1 MKERKEKKPLKLHW
15 NLVSQGGILSTM
27 SHALTSL
34 PSPQAAMSLPSHF
47 LHKTLEPASASTSV
61 SANSKPRFP
70 CPHRVE
76 SKLGPQKHKRMP
88 GRRVVQ
94 KFRVL
99 SRVRLDAVTAGMS
112 GVVDDNSTTMF
123 DGNSSGPLEAF
134 NAVVYMA
141 PVMKKGYS
149 SLGGVTLEKSKLDT
163 SQRSKTFT
171 PQTAD
176 GDGGGDIGKKNS
188 HGGGDGGDDGGDDD
202 DYFGD
207 FDEGDDGDEGGFFRR
222 RTIFQEVFD
231 RKIVEAVMQEWY
243 KTMSDLP
250 AGLLQAFEMGK
261 VSSAQ
266 MVRYLSIN
274 ARPTVARFVS
284 RALPE
289 TVSRAFIGRMIA
301 DPAFLHKMFL
311 EQATTI
317 CCSAWWELNHR
328 KDRIKQ
334 EWDLALMNV
343 LTVSICNAAIVWSLA
358 PCRSYGN
365 TFRFDLQNTLQQ
377 LPNNIF
383 ERNYR
388 LREFDLQ
395 KRIHSFFYKAAELCM
410 VGMAAGAA
418 NGALSKLISSKKD
431 GRSSVVVPSVST
443 SSLSYGAFLGLS
455 GNLRYQILYGL
466 ERALHDHFDVL
477 GVVIFTSAALR
488 MLNIQI
494 GDVTRLAWLGLDV
507 DPMFKADNMVRGY
520 SRPSQDTQ
528 KSDSKWFIAKKAIV
542 SGIFGGKQENK
553 ENIQEE
559 STTSKAPRKRK
570 VKRKVTATY

>member
-1 MKERKEKKPLKLHW
+1 
-15 NLVSQGGILSTM
+15 M

-34 PSPQAAMSLPSHF
+34 PLPQAAMSLPSHF
-47 LHKTLEPASASTSV
+47 LHKTLEPASPSASV
-61 SANSKPRFP
+61 SANSKPCFP
-70 CPHRVE
+70 CPRRVK
-76 SKLGPQKHKRMP
+76 SKLGPQKHKRMY
-88 GRRVVQ
+88 GRQFVQ
-94 KFRVL
+94 KFPVH
-99 SRVRLDAVTAGMS
+99 SRLRLEAVTVGTS
-112 GVVDDNSTTMF
+112 GVVDDNSTVMF
-123 DGNSSGPLEAF
+123 DGNSSGSLEVF
-134 NAVVYMA
+134 NSFVSMA
-141 PVMKKGYS
+141 PVMKKGYG
-149 SLGGVTLEKSKLDT
+149 SLGGVTLEKSKLDLSQT
-163 SQRSKTFT
+163 SKIFT
-171 PQTAD
+171 PQTA
-176 GDGGGDIGKKNS
+176 
-188 HGGGDGGDDGGDDD
+188 
-202 DYFGD
+202 
-207 FDEGDDGDEGGFFRR
+207 DDGDEGGFFRR
-222 RTIFQEVFD
+222 RTVFQEVFD

-243 KTMSDLP
+243 RTMSDLP
-250 AGLLQAFEMGK
+250 AGLLQAFEMGLI
-261 VSSAQ
+261 SSAQ

-284 RALPE
+284 RALPQ

-301 DPAFLHKMFL
+301 DPAFLHKMFF

-328 KDRIKQ
+328 RDRIKQ

-343 LTVSICNAAIVWSLA
+343 LTVSLCNAAIVWSLA
-358 PCRSYGN
+358 PCRSYGT
-365 TFRFDLQNTLQQ
+365 TFQFNLQNALQK

-383 ERNYR
+383 ERSYP
-388 LREFDLQ
+388 LREFDMQ

-418 NGALSKLISSKKD
+418 NGALSNLISSKKE

-466 ERALHDHFDVL
+466 ERALHDRFDVL

-507 DPMFKADNMVRGY
+507 DPMFKSDGMVKGY

-528 KSDSKWFIAKKAIV
+528 KSDSKWFITKKAIV
-542 SGIFGGKQENK
+542 SGLFGGKPENK
-553 ENIQEE
+553 DKIQEE
-559 STTSKAPRKRK
+559 STISKAPRTRK

>member
-1 MKERKEKKPLKLHW
+1 M
-15 NLVSQGGILSTM
+15 M

-34 PSPQAAMSLPSHF
+34 PLPQATMSLPSQF
-47 LHKTLEPASASTSV
+47 LQKTLEPASPSALL
-61 SANSKPRFP
+61 SANSKPCFP
-70 CPHRVE
+70 CPHRVKF
-76 SKLGPQKHKRMP
+76 KLGPQKHKRIS
-88 GRRVVQ
+88 GRQFVL
-94 KFRVL
+94 KFWVP
-99 SRVRLDAVTAGMS
+99 SRVRLEGVTAGMS
-112 GVVDDNSTTMF
+112 SVVDENSTVMF
-123 DGNSSGPLEAF
+123 DGNSSGSLEVLKAF
-134 NAVVYMA
+134 ASMA

-149 SLGGVTLEKSKLDT
+149 SLGGVTLEKSKLDL
-163 SQRSKTFT
+163 SQTSKTFT

-176 GDGGGDIGKKNS
+176 GDGGGNIGKKNS

-222 RTIFQEVFD
+222 RTVFQEVFD

-243 KTMSDLP
+243 RTMSDLP
-250 AGLLQAFEMGK
+250 AGLLQAFEMGLI
-261 VSSAQ
+261 SSAQ
-266 MVRYLSIN
+266 MVRYLSMN

-284 RALPE
+284 RALPQA
-289 TVSRAFIGRMIA
+289 VSRAFIGRMIA

-343 LTVSICNAAIVWSLA
+343 LTVSLCNAAIVWSLA
-358 PCRSYGN
+358 PCRSYGT
-365 TFRFDLQNTLQQ
+365 TFQFNLQNTLQK

-383 ERNYR
+383 ERNYP

-418 NGALSKLISSKKD
+418 NGALSNLISLKKG
-431 GRSSVVVPSVST
+431 GRSSIVVPSVST

-455 GNLRYQILYGL
+455 GNLRYQMLYGL

-477 GVVIFTSAALR
+477 GVVIFASAALR
-488 MLNIQI
+488 ILNIQI
-494 GDVTRLAWLGLDV
+494 GDFTRLAWLGLDV
-507 DPMFKADNMVRGY
+507 DPMFKSDSMLRGY

-528 KSDSKWFIAKKAIV
+528 KSVSKWFIANKAIV
-542 SGIFGGKQENK
+542 SGLFGGKKENK
-553 ENIQEE
+553 ENIQEQIP
-559 STTSKAPRKRK
+559 TSKAPRKRI

>member
-1 MKERKEKKPLKLHW
+1 M
-15 NLVSQGGILSTM
+15 M
-27 SHALTSL
+27 SHALTSVPL
-34 PSPQAAMSLPSHF
+34 PQATMSLPSQF
-47 LHKTLEPASASTSV
+47 LHKTLEPASPLASV
-61 SANSKPRFP
+61 PANSKPCFP
-70 CPHRVE
+70 CPHRVKF
-76 SKLGPQKHKRMP
+76 KLGPQKHKRMS
-88 GRRVVQ
+88 GRQFVL
-94 KFRVL
+94 KFWVP
-99 SRVRLDAVTAGMS
+99 SRVRLEAVTAGMS
-112 GVVDDNSTTMF
+112 GVVDDNSTVMF
-123 DGNSSGPLEAF
+123 DGNWSGSLEVLKAS
-134 NAVVYMA
+134 VSMG

-149 SLGGVTLEKSKLDT
+149 SLGGVTLEKAKLDL
-163 SQRSKTFT
+163 SQTSKTFT

-222 RTIFQEVFD
+222 RTVFQEVFD

-243 KTMSDLP
+243 RTMSDLP
-250 AGLLQAFEMGK
+250 AGLLQAFEMGLI
-261 VSSAQ
+261 SSAQ
-266 MVRYLSIN
+266 MVRYLSMN

-284 RALPE
+284 RALPQA
-289 TVSRAFIGRMIA
+289 VSRAFIGRMIA

-343 LTVSICNAAIVWSLA
+343 LTVSLCNAAIVWSLA
-358 PCRSYGN
+358 PCRSYGT
-365 TFRFDLQNTLQQ
+365 TFQFNLQNTLQK

-383 ERNYR
+383 ERNYP

-418 NGALSKLISSKKD
+418 NGALSNLISSKKE
-431 GRSSVVVPSVST
+431 GRSSIVVPSVST

-455 GNLRYQILYGL
+455 GNLRYQMLYGL

-477 GVVIFTSAALR
+477 GVVIFASAALR
-488 MLNIQI
+488 ILNIQI
-494 GDVTRLAWLGLDV
+494 GDFTRLAWLGLDV
-507 DPMFKADNMVRGY
+507 DPMFKSDSMLGAY

-528 KSDSKWFIAKKAIV
+528 KSDSKWFIAKKAII
-542 SGIFGGKQENK
+542 SGLFGGKQENK

-559 STTSKAPRKRK
+559 SATSKAPRKRK

>member
-1 MKERKEKKPLKLHW
+1 
-15 NLVSQGGILSTM
+15 M

-34 PSPQAAMSLPSHF
+34 PLPQAAMSLPSHF
-47 LHKTLEPASASTSV
+47 LHKTLEPASPSASV
-61 SANSKPRFP
+61 SANSKPCFP
-70 CPHRVE
+70 CPRRVK
-76 SKLGPQKHKRMP
+76 SKLGPQKHKRMY
-88 GRRVVQ
+88 GRQFVQ
-94 KFRVL
+94 KFPVH
-99 SRVRLDAVTAGMS
+99 SRLRLEAVTVGTS
-112 GVVDDNSTTMF
+112 GVVDDNSTVMF
-123 DGNSSGPLEAF
+123 DGNSSGSLEVF
-134 NAVVYMA
+134 NSFVSMA
-141 PVMKKGYS
+141 PVMKKGYG
-149 SLGGVTLEKSKLDT
+149 SLGGVTLEKSKLDL
-163 SQRSKTFT
+163 SQTSKTFT

-176 GDGGGDIGKKNS
+176 GDGGGDIGKRNS

-222 RTIFQEVFD
+222 RTVFQEVFD

-243 KTMSDLP
+243 RTMSDLP
-250 AGLLQAFEMGK
+250 AGLLQAFEMGLI
-261 VSSAQ
+261 SSAQ

-284 RALPE
+284 RALPQ

-301 DPAFLHKMFL
+301 DPAFLHKMFF

-328 KDRIKQ
+328 RDRIKQ

-343 LTVSICNAAIVWSLA
+343 LTVSLCNAAIVWSLA
-358 PCRSYGN
+358 PCRSYGT
-365 TFRFDLQNTLQQ
+365 TFQFNLQNALQK

-383 ERNYR
+383 ERSYP
-388 LREFDLQ
+388 LREFDMQ

-418 NGALSKLISSKKD
+418 NGALSNLISSKKE

-466 ERALHDHFDVL
+466 ERALHDRFDVL

-507 DPMFKADNMVRGY
+507 DPMFKSDGMVKGY

-528 KSDSKWFIAKKAIV
+528 KSDSKWFITKKAIV
-542 SGIFGGKQENK
+542 SGLFGGKPENK
-553 ENIQEE
+553 DKIQEE
-559 STTSKAPRKRK
+559 STISKAPRTRK

>member
-1 MKERKEKKPLKLHW
+1 M
-15 NLVSQGGILSTM
+15 M
-27 SHALTSL
+27 SHALTSVPL
-34 PSPQAAMSLPSHF
+34 PQATMSLPSQF
-47 LHKTLEPASASTSV
+47 LHKTLEPASPSASV
-61 SANSKPRFP
+61 PANLKPCFP
-70 CPHRVE
+70 CPHRVKF
-76 SKLGPQKHKRMP
+76 KLGPQKHKRMS
-88 GRRVVQ
+88 GRQFVL
-94 KFRVL
+94 KFWVP
-99 SRVRLDAVTAGMS
+99 SRVRLEAVTAGMS
-112 GVVDDNSTTMF
+112 GVVDDNSTLMF
-123 DGNSSGPLEAF
+123 DGNWSGSLEVLKAS
-134 NAVVYMA
+134 VSMG

-149 SLGGVTLEKSKLDT
+149 SLGGVTLEKAKLDL
-163 SQRSKTFT
+163 SQTSKTFT

-222 RTIFQEVFD
+222 RTVFQEVFD

-243 KTMSDLP
+243 RTMSDLP
-250 AGLLQAFEMGK
+250 AGLLQAFEMGLI
-261 VSSAQ
+261 SSAQ
-266 MVRYLSIN
+266 MVRYLSMN

-284 RALPE
+284 RALPQA
-289 TVSRAFIGRMIA
+289 VSRAFIGRMIA

-343 LTVSICNAAIVWSLA
+343 LTVSLCNAAIVWSLA
-358 PCRSYGN
+358 PCRSYGT
-365 TFRFDLQNTLQQ
+365 TFQFNLQNTLQK

-383 ERNYR
+383 ERNYP

-418 NGALSKLISSKKD
+418 NGALSNLISSKKE
-431 GRSSVVVPSVST
+431 GRSSIVVPSVST

-455 GNLRYQILYGL
+455 GNLRYQMLYGL

-477 GVVIFTSAALR
+477 GVVIFASAALR
-488 MLNIQI
+488 ILNIQI
-494 GDVTRLAWLGLDV
+494 GDFTRLAWLGLDV
-507 DPMFKADNMVRGY
+507 DPMFKSDSMLGAY

-528 KSDSKWFIAKKAIV
+528 KSDSKWFIAKKAII
-542 SGIFGGKQENK
+542 SGLFGGKQENK
-553 ENIQEE
+553 ENIQEA
-559 STTSKAPRKRK
+559 SATSKAPRKRK

>member
-1 MKERKEKKPLKLHW
+1 M
-15 NLVSQGGILSTM
+15 M
-27 SHALTSL
+27 SHALTSIPL
-34 PSPQAAMSLPSHF
+34 PQATMSLPYQF
-47 LHKTLEPASASTSV
+47 LQKTLEPASPSALV
-61 SANSKPRFP
+61 SANSKPCFP
-70 CPHRVE
+70 CPHRVKF
-76 SKLGPQKHKRMP
+76 KLGPQKHKRIS
-88 GRRVVQ
+88 GRQFVL
-94 KFRVL
+94 KFWVP
-99 SRVRLDAVTAGMS
+99 SRVRLEVVTAGIS
-112 GVVDDNSTTMF
+112 SVVDENSTVMF
-123 DGNSSGPLEAF
+123 DGNSSGSLEVWKAF
-134 NAVVYMA
+134 ASMA

-149 SLGGVTLEKSKLDT
+149 SLGGVTLEKSKLDL
-163 SQRSKTFT
+163 SQTSKTFT

-222 RTIFQEVFD
+222 RTVFQEVFD

-243 KTMSDLP
+243 RTMSDLP
-250 AGLLQAFEMGK
+250 AGLLQAFEMGLI
-261 VSSAQ
+261 SSAQ
-266 MVRYLSIN
+266 MVRYLSMN

-284 RALPE
+284 RALPQA
-289 TVSRAFIGRMIA
+289 VSRAFIGRMIA

-343 LTVSICNAAIVWSLA
+343 LTVSLCNAAIVWSLA
-358 PCRSYGN
+358 PCRSYGT
-365 TFRFDLQNTLQQ
+365 TFQFNLQNTLQK

-383 ERNYR
+383 ERNYP

-418 NGALSKLISSKKD
+418 NGALSNLISSKKG
-431 GRSSVVVPSVST
+431 GRSSIVVPSVST

-455 GNLRYQILYGL
+455 GNLRYQMLYGL

-477 GVVIFTSAALR
+477 GVVIFASAALR
-488 MLNIQI
+488 ILNIQI
-494 GDVTRLAWLGLDV
+494 GDFTRLAWLGLDV
-507 DPMFKADNMVRGY
+507 DPMFKSDSMLRGY
-520 SRPSQDTQ
+520 NRPSQDTQ
-528 KSDSKWFIAKKAIV
+528 KSVSKWFIANKAIV
-542 SGIFGGKQENK
+542 SGLFGGKKENK
-553 ENIQEE
+553 ENIQEQ
-559 STTSKAPRKRK
+559 SPTSKAPRKRI

>member
-1 MKERKEKKPLKLHW
+1 MY
-15 NLVSQGGILSTM
+15 
-27 SHALTSL
+27 
-34 PSPQAAMSLPSHF
+34 
-47 LHKTLEPASASTSV
+47 
-61 SANSKPRFP
+61 
-70 CPHRVE
+70 
-76 SKLGPQKHKRMP
+76 
-88 GRRVVQ
+88 GRQFVQ
-94 KFRVL
+94 KFPVH
-99 SRVRLDAVTAGMS
+99 SRLRLEAVTVGTS
-112 GVVDDNSTTMF
+112 GVVDDNSTVMF
-123 DGNSSGPLEAF
+123 DGNSSGSLEVF
-134 NAVVYMA
+134 NSFVSMA
-141 PVMKKGYS
+141 PVMKKGYG
-149 SLGGVTLEKSKLDT
+149 SLGGVTLEKSKLDLSQT
-163 SQRSKTFT
+163 SKIFT

-176 GDGGGDIGKKNS
+176 GDGGGDIGKRNS

-222 RTIFQEVFD
+222 RTVFQEVFD

-243 KTMSDLP
+243 RTMSDLP
-250 AGLLQAFEMGK
+250 AGLLQAFEMGLI
-261 VSSAQ
+261 SSAQ

-284 RALPE
+284 RALPQ

-301 DPAFLHKMFL
+301 DPAFLHKMFF

-328 KDRIKQ
+328 RDRIKQ

-343 LTVSICNAAIVWSLA
+343 LTVSLCNAAIVWSLA
-358 PCRSYGN
+358 PCRSYGT
-365 TFRFDLQNTLQQ
+365 TFQFNLQNALQK

-383 ERNYR
+383 ERSYP
-388 LREFDLQ
+388 LREFDMQ

-418 NGALSKLISSKKD
+418 NGALSNLISSKKE

-466 ERALHDHFDVL
+466 ERALHDRFDVL

-507 DPMFKADNMVRGY
+507 DPMFKSDGMVKGY

-528 KSDSKWFIAKKAIV
+528 KSDSKWFITKKAIV
-542 SGIFGGKQENK
+542 SGLFGGKPENNGK
-553 ENIQEE
+553 IQEE
-559 STTSKAPRKRK
+559 STISKAPRTRK

>member
-1 MKERKEKKPLKLHW
+1 M
-15 NLVSQGGILSTM
+15 M
-27 SHALTSL
+27 SHALTSVPL
-34 PSPQAAMSLPSHF
+34 PQATMSLPSQF
-47 LHKTLEPASASTSV
+47 LHKTLEPASPSASV
-61 SANSKPRFP
+61 PENLKPCFP
-70 CPHRVE
+70 CPHRVKF
-76 SKLGPQKHKRMP
+76 KLGPQKHKRMS
-88 GRRVVQ
+88 GRQFVL
-94 KFRVL
+94 KFWVP
-99 SRVRLDAVTAGMS
+99 SRVRLEAVTAGMS
-112 GVVDDNSTTMF
+112 GVVDDNSTLMF
-123 DGNSSGPLEAF
+123 DGNWSGSLEVLKAS
-134 NAVVYMA
+134 VSMG

-149 SLGGVTLEKSKLDT
+149 SLGGVTLEKAKLDL
-163 SQRSKTFT
+163 SQTSKTFT

-222 RTIFQEVFD
+222 RTVFQEVFD

-243 KTMSDLP
+243 RTMSDLP
-250 AGLLQAFEMGK
+250 AGLLQAFEMGLI
-261 VSSAQ
+261 SSAQ
-266 MVRYLSIN
+266 MVRYLSMN

-284 RALPE
+284 RALPQA
-289 TVSRAFIGRMIA
+289 VSRAFIGRMIA

-343 LTVSICNAAIVWSLA
+343 LTVSLCNAAIVWSLA
-358 PCRSYGN
+358 PCRSYGT
-365 TFRFDLQNTLQQ
+365 TFQFNLQNTLQK

-383 ERNYR
+383 ERNYP

-410 VGMAAGAA
+410 VGMAAGAV
-418 NGALSKLISSKKD
+418 NGALSNLISSKKE
-431 GRSSVVVPSVST
+431 GRSSIVVPSVST

-455 GNLRYQILYGL
+455 GNLRYQMLYGL

-477 GVVIFTSAALR
+477 GVVIFASAALR
-488 MLNIQI
+488 ILNIQI
-494 GDVTRLAWLGLDV
+494 GDFTRLAWLGLDV
-507 DPMFKADNMVRGY
+507 DPMFKSDSMLGAY

-528 KSDSKWFIAKKAIV
+528 KSDSKWFIAKKAII
-542 SGIFGGKQENK
+542 SGLFGGKQENK

-559 STTSKAPRKRK
+559 SATSKAPRKRK

>member
-1 MKERKEKKPLKLHW
+1 
-15 NLVSQGGILSTM
+15 M

-34 PSPQAAMSLPSHF
+34 PLPQAAMSLPSHF
-47 LHKTLEPASASTSV
+47 LHKTLEPASPSASV
-61 SANSKPRFP
+61 SANSKPCFP
-70 CPHRVE
+70 CPRRVK
-76 SKLGPQKHKRMP
+76 SKLGPQKHKRMY
-88 GRRVVQ
+88 GRQFVQ
-94 KFRVL
+94 KFPVH
-99 SRVRLDAVTAGMS
+99 SRLRLEAVTVGTS
-112 GVVDDNSTTMF
+112 GVVDDNSTVMF
-123 DGNSSGPLEAF
+123 DGNSSGSLEVF
-134 NAVVYMA
+134 NSFVSMA
-141 PVMKKGYS
+141 PVMKKGYG
-149 SLGGVTLEKSKLDT
+149 SLGGVTLEKSKLDLSQT
-163 SQRSKTFT
+163 SKIFT

-176 GDGGGDIGKKNS
+176 GDGGGDIGKRNS

-222 RTIFQEVFD
+222 RTVFQEVFD

-243 KTMSDLP
+243 RTMSDLP
-250 AGLLQAFEMGK
+250 AGLLQAFEMGLI
-261 VSSAQ
+261 SSAQ

-284 RALPE
+284 RALPQ

-301 DPAFLHKMFL
+301 DPAFLHKMFF

-328 KDRIKQ
+328 RDRIKQ

-343 LTVSICNAAIVWSLA
+343 LTVSLCNAAIVWSLA
-358 PCRSYGN
+358 PCRSYGT
-365 TFRFDLQNTLQQ
+365 TFQFNLQNALQK

-383 ERNYR
+383 ERSYP
-388 LREFDLQ
+388 LREFDMQ

-418 NGALSKLISSKKD
+418 NGALSNLISSKKE

-466 ERALHDHFDVL
+466 ERALHDRFDVL

-507 DPMFKADNMVRGY
+507 DPMFKSDGMVKGY

-528 KSDSKWFIAKKAIV
+528 KSDSKWFITKKAIV
-542 SGIFGGKQENK
+542 SGLFGGKPENNGK
-553 ENIQEE
+553 IQEE
-559 STTSKAPRKRK
+559 STISKAPRTRK

>member
-1 MKERKEKKPLKLHW
+1 M
-15 NLVSQGGILSTM
+15 M

-34 PSPQAAMSLPSHF
+34 PLPQATMSLPSQF
-47 LHKTLEPASASTSV
+47 LHKTLEPASPSASV
-61 SANSKPRFP
+61 PANSKPCLP
-70 CPHRVE
+70 CPHRVKI
-76 SKLGPQKHKRMP
+76 KLGPQKLKRMS
-88 GRRVVQ
+88 GRQFVL
-94 KFRVL
+94 KFWVP
-99 SRVRLDAVTAGMS
+99 SRVRLEAVTAGMS
-112 GVVDDNSTTMF
+112 GVVDDNSTVMF
-123 DGNSSGPLEAF
+123 DGNWSGSLEVLKAS
-134 NAVVYMA
+134 VSMV

-149 SLGGVTLEKSKLDT
+149 SLGGVTLEKSKLDL
-163 SQRSKTFT
+163 SQTSKTFT

-222 RTIFQEVFD
+222 RTVFQEVFD

-243 KTMSDLP
+243 RTMSDLP
-250 AGLLQAFEMGK
+250 AGLLQAFEMGLI
-261 VSSAQ
+261 SSAQ
-266 MVRYLSIN
+266 MVRYLSMN

-284 RALPE
+284 RALPQA
-289 TVSRAFIGRMIA
+289 VSRAFIGRMIA

-343 LTVSICNAAIVWSLA
+343 LTVSLCNAAIVWSLA
-358 PCRSYGN
+358 PCRSYGT
-365 TFRFDLQNTLQQ
+365 TFQFNLQNTLQK

-383 ERNYR
+383 ERNYP

-410 VGMAAGAA
+410 VGMAAGAV
-418 NGALSKLISSKKD
+418 NGAVSNLISSKKE
-431 GRSSVVVPSVST
+431 GRSSIVVPSVST

-455 GNLRYQILYGL
+455 GNLRYQMLYGL

-477 GVVIFTSAALR
+477 GIVIFSSAALR
-488 MLNIQI
+488 ILNIQI
-494 GDVTRLAWLGLDV
+494 GDFTRLAWLGLDV
-507 DPMFKADNMVRGY
+507 DPMFKSDSVLRAY

-528 KSDSKWFIAKKAIV
+528 KSDSKWFIAKKAII
-542 SGIFGGKQENK
+542 SGLFGGKQENK

-559 STTSKAPRKRK
+559 SVTSKAPRKRK